1 MAIQVNGT
9 QVIGNSREL
18 TNIASVDAT
27 TAAAINAA
35 GVGEAPFNPTTVSG
49 TSPSLNVGS
58 NNYFQQG
65 ALTGNTT
72 VSFAS
77 VPTTANWR
85 YSFEQAIISDQ
96 WNLAKA
102 VEGSNRYSTALDGIG
117 TARQGVYIT
126 PTGHKLYLGGYNS
139 NTVNEYDLGT
149 PFDAESMK
157 FVRTKSVAGTG
168 TIMSVTFKP
177 DGTEMYLCGYGPNHW
192 AQWSLSTAWNISTAT
207 LTRTAGS
214 SSPQE
219 PTGLTFKPDGTKAY
233 EVAWS
238 GGNIRQYSLSTAWNI
253 SSKSNSATVSFSDQ
267 SSALRGVSFSDDGY
281 HVYVCGNSKLIHY
294 SLSTAWNLSTKSIV
308 YDKNIS
314 GSIQDIFI
322 NRAGGRIWAAF
333 DGGATL
339 NVGQWDLGDLATVT
353 LPSSVVGNANVGTPF
368 QRVTYEFTTLNGG
381 TNVNLINSTIS

>member
-85 YSFEQAIISDQ
+85 YSFQQAVIADE

-102 VEGSNRYSTALDGIG
+102 VLGGTRYNTNSDGIG
-117 TARQGVYIT
+117 SARQGVYIT
-126 PTGHKLYLGGYNS
+126 PTGHKLFLGGYNS

-192 AQWSLSTAWNISTAT
+192 AQWTLSTAWNISTAT
-207 LTRTAGS
+207 LTRTASS

-238 GGNIRQYSLSTAWNI
+238 GADVREYSLSTAWNI
-253 SSKSNSATVSFSDQ
+253 SSKSNSATVNFGYQ
-267 SSALRGVSFSDDGY
+267 SNALRGVTFSDDGR
-281 HVYVCGNSKLIHY
+281 HVYVCGNSKLDQY
-294 SLSTAWNLSTKSIV
+294 YLSTAWNISTRSNIR
-308 YDKNIS
+308 YKNIT
-314 GSIQDIFI
+314 GSVQDVFI
-322 NRAGGRIWAAF
+322 KGDGGRLWACF
-333 DGGATL
+333 DSSSTP
-339 NVGQWDLGDLATVT
+339 VGQLDVGDVAILTV
-353 LPSSVVGNANVGTPF
+353 PSSVVGKADVGKPF

-381 TNVNLINSTIS
+381 TNVNLINSTS